1 MGDSTETYDRAIEAA
16 AAAASRGDPDSI
28 EQAETLYRKALT
40 AGERG
45 HGPFDISL
53 APALTGLG
61 AVLLHRG
68 NSDEAAPIL
77 SRAVA
82 IGEQQL
88 GADHPDVVILLNDIS
103 RLYLRHGAHAHAEP
117 LLQRLLEIK
126 RAKGEEHPEVAT
138 VLASI
143 ASVRQTLG
151 RHDEAEQLWRRVLD
165 IRERT
170 LAPNHIATASA
181 LEHLGLSCA
190 ARGKLHEAL
199 QLLQRALG
207 MREITLGSEH
217 PSLRAVRE
225 RIADL
230 QLQASDDLLD
240 GADPMPVPAVR
251 PRLLVAP
258 HLASPLAASPLVAT
272 PPMARAPAPAPQ
284 PAPAP
289 MPVAAQPA
297 PVRLLENDP
306 LPPPAPVVVPK
317 STAITVAENQAA
329 ASTQAVP
336 YLNVLMDIKDE
347 LDETEPAPAA
357 VGGWAATVAAVKI
370 GLKERRAA
378 AIGAAAA
385 VLALP
390 AIGFGVA
397 SAMRDNRSPEWAQTS
412 SYALI
417 PQSQDSTLARASAPD
432 ALRPLAAGGDVHKD
446 TAASAA
452 PHSPPPAQRR
462 NESRATPRPAVEEE
476 PESPLLLQRPAIGR
490 LDSVARSINVPSQNL
505 GAAFEV
511 QLQSSL
517 ANVQRTAARE
527 LAPTVPPRRA
537 QLIGN
542 APVPRYPPQLAKSN
556 VGGEVRVRFDVD
568 TLGRPVIST
577 FAVVLSPHAAFAESV
592 KRLVTTLRFEPAR
605 TGGPLAQAVSE
616 NVEMSFQFVPR
627 GE

>member
-1 MGDSTETYDRAIEAA
+1 MGDSTDSYDRSIEAA
-16 AAAASRGDPDSI
+16 AAAASRGDPDGI

-40 AGERG
+40 VGERAR
-45 HGPFDISL
+45 GPFDISL

-61 AVLLHRG
+61 AVLLQRG
-68 NSDEAAPIL
+68 NAEEAAPIL

-126 RAKGEEHPEVAT
+126 RVKGEEHPEVAT

-143 ASVRQTLG
+143 ASVRQTIG
-151 RHDEAEQLWRRVLD
+151 RHDEAEQLWRRVLN

-170 LAPNHIATASA
+170 LAPNHLATASA

-207 MREITLGSEH
+207 MREITLGADH

-240 GADPMPVPAVR
+240 GSDLMPAPPVR

-258 HLASPLAASPLVAT
+258 HLASPLASP
-272 PPMARAPAPAPQ
+272 PPALAPAPAPT

-289 MPVAAQPA
+289 VPPTVSAPKA

-306 LPPPAPVVVPK
+306 LPAPVVVPT
-317 STAITVAENQAA
+317 STALTVSDGEAEL
-329 ASTQAVP
+329 SPQAVP

-347 LDETEPAPAA
+347 LDETEPAPAS
-357 VGGWAATVAAVKI
+357 VGGWAATAAAVKV
-370 GLKERRAA
+370 GLRERRAA
-378 AIGAAAA
+378 VIGAVAA
-385 VLALP
+385 VLAVP

-397 SAMRDNRSPEWAQTS
+397 SAMRDNRSPEWAQS
-412 SYALI
+412 NSYALV
-417 PQSQDSTLARASAPD
+417 PQAVDTTLARASAPE
-432 ALRPLAAGGDVHKD
+432 ALRPMVAAGDVQKD
-446 TAASAA
+446 TVASAA
-452 PHSPPPAQRR
+452 STTSARPRTT
-462 NESRATPRPAVEEE
+462 ESRPAPRPQVNQE
-476 PESPLLLQRPAIGR
+476 PETPLLVQRPTVGR
-490 LDSVARSINVPSQNL
+490 LDSVARSISVPTQNL
-505 GAAFEV
+505 GGSFEV
-511 QLQSSL
+511 QLQASL
-517 ANVQRTAARE
+517 ANAQRQVASE
-527 LAPTVPPRRA
+527 LTPTTPARRA
-537 QLIGN
+537 RLIGS
-542 APVPRYPPQLAKSN
+542 PPIPRYPPQLAKSN
-556 VGGEVRVRFDVD
+556 VGGEVKVRFDVD
-568 TLGRPVIST
+568 TLGRPVMGT
-577 FAVVLSPHAAFAESV
+577 FAVISSPHPAFAESV
-592 KRLVTTLRFEPAR
+592 KKLVPTMRFEAAR
-605 TGGPLAQAVSE
+605 TAGPVPQPVNE

-627 GE
+627 GEE

>member
-1 MGDSTETYDRAIEAA
+1 MGDSTDTYDRAIETA

-45 HGPFDISL
+45 RGPFDIAL
-53 APALTGLG
+53 TPALTGLG
-61 AVLLHRG
+61 AVLLQRG

-126 RAKGEEHPEVAT
+126 RVKGEEHPEVAT

-143 ASVRQTLG
+143 ASVRQALG

-207 MREITLGSEH
+207 MREITLGSDH

-240 GADPMPVPAVR
+240 GADPMPAPTAR

-258 HLASPLAASPLVAT
+258 HLSSPLASTAPVAA
-272 PPMARAPAPAPQ
+272 PPPTRPSA

-289 MPVAAQPA
+289 MPVAVA
-297 PVRLLENDP
+297 PPTVRMLENDP
-306 LPPPAPVVVPK
+306 LPPAPVVVPT
-317 STAITVAENQAA
+317 SNALTVTENQSAP
-329 ASTQAVP
+329 SPQAVP

-347 LDETEPAPAA
+347 LDETEPAPAP
-357 VGGWAATVAAVKI
+357 VDGWAATVAAVKV
-370 GLKERRAA
+370 GFRERRVA
-378 AIGAAAA
+378 AIGAVAA

-397 SAMRDNRSPEWAQTS
+397 SARRDSRTPEWAQS
-412 SYALI
+412 NSYALV

-432 ALRPLAAGGDVHKD
+432 ALRPMGVAAGEVHKD
-446 TAASAA
+446 TATNA
-452 PHSPPPAQRR
+452 PSPAPRR
-462 NESRATPRPAVEEE
+462 TETRPTPRPAVAEE
-476 PESPLLLQRPAIGR
+476 PEAPLLLQRPVVGR
-490 LDSVARSINVPSQNL
+490 LDSIARSITVPSQNL
-505 GAAFEV
+505 GAAFEL

-517 ANVQRTAARE
+517 ANAQRTAARE
-527 LAPTVPPRRA
+527 LTPTVPARRA

-577 FAVVLSPHAAFAESV
+577 FAVVSSPHAAFSESV
-592 KRLVTTLRFEPAR
+592 KRLVGTLRFEPAR
-605 TGGPLAQAVSE
+605 TAGPVAQAVSE

>member
-1 MGDSTETYDRAIEAA
+1 MSDARETYDRAIEAA
-16 AAAASRGDPDSI
+16 AAAASKGDPDSI

-45 HGPFDISL
+45 RGPFDISL

-61 AVLLHRG
+61 AVLLQRG

-126 RAKGEEHPEVAT
+126 RVKGEEHPEVAT

-151 RHDEAEQLWRRVLD
+151 RHDEAEQLWRRVLE

-207 MREITLGSEH
+207 MREITLGSDH
-217 PSLRAVRE
+217 PTLRAVRE

-240 GADPMPVPAVR
+240 GLPPEPMPMPTAR

-258 HLASPLAASPLVAT
+258 HLSSPLASST
-272 PPMARAPAPAPQ
+272 PPVTLAPPRTAEPTPMAAPVPALPI
-284 PAPAP
+284 ATA
-289 MPVAAQPA
+289 PA
-297 PVRLLENDP
+297 PVRMLENDP
-306 LPPPAPVVVPK
+306 LPSAVVVPT
-317 STAITVAENQAA
+317 SSSVAVADPQAA
-329 ASTQAVP
+329 PSPQAVP

-357 VGGWAATVAAVKI
+357 VGAWAAAVATVKV
-370 GLKERRAA
+370 GFRERRVA
-378 AIGAAAA
+378 AIGAVAA

-397 SAMRDNRSPEWAQTS
+397 SARRDNRSPEWAQS
-412 SYALI
+412 NSYALV
-417 PQSQDSTLARASAPD
+417 PQSQDTTLARASAPE
-432 ALRPLAAGGDVHKD
+432 ALRQMAAAGDVQKD
-446 TAASAA
+446 TAMNA
-452 PHSPPPAQRR
+452 PSSPAPRR
-462 NESRATPRPAVEEE
+462 SESRPTPRPAVEAE
-476 PESPLLLQRPAIGR
+476 PETPLLLQRPVVGR
-490 LDSVARSINVPSQNL
+490 LDSIARSITVPSQNL
-505 GAAFEV
+505 GATFEV

-517 ANVQRTAARE
+517 ANVQRTAATE
-527 LAPTVPPRRA
+527 LVPTVPARRA

-542 APVPRYPPQLAKSN
+542 PPVPRYPPQLAKSN

-568 TLGRPVIST
+568 TLGRPVLGT
-577 FAVVLSPHAAFAESV
+577 FAVVSSPHAAFSESV
-592 KRLVTTLRFEPAR
+592 KRLVGTLRFEPAR
-605 TGGPLAQAVSE
+605 TAGPVAQAVSE